1 MHIILDRDEL
11 NKINKKLEHIV
22 NFLNKSTEL
31 EELISLESAE
41 KLTEM
46 EYQKLRQMFL
56 DGKLKGKRFGRA
68 IRLSKTHLLEC
79 KKEV

>member
-1 MHIILDRDEL
+1 MQIEYDEIVQ
-11 NKINKKLEHIV
+11 INKKLEQIIDFMNRV
-22 NFLNKSTEL
+22 TNL
-31 EELISLESAE
+31 EELISLEVAE
-41 KLTEM
+41 KLTGM

-79 KKEV
+79 QKEA